1 MDNTTSDDLPM
12 MKRVVED
19 YIYEKTGKRIT
30 IVFNDVMQ
38 IRRHFQM
45 LTAAFDIIHVQ
56 QNKNKSFN

>member
-19 YIYEKTGKRIT
+19 YIYQRTGKRIT
-30 IVFNDVMQ
+30 IVFDDVMQ

-45 LTAAFDIIHVQ
+45 LTAAFDMIQVQ
-56 QNKNKSFN
+56 QNKNK

>member
-19 YIYEKTGKRIT
+19 YIYQRTGKRIT
-30 IVFNDVMQ
+30 IVFDDVMQ

-45 LTAAFDIIHVQ
+45 LTAAFDIITVQ
-56 QNKNKSFN
+56 QNKN

>member
-19 YIYEKTGKRIT
+19 YIYQRTGKRIT
-30 IVFNDVMQ
+30 IVFDDVMQ

-45 LTAAFDIIHVQ
+45 LTAAFDIIVVQ
-56 QNKNKSFN
+56 QNKNK